1 MSSVLAPVI
10 GAGVLLF
17 VFYFLGTGLIS
28 RENQETLIREAKLM
42 LVEVSR
48 RESQLVSQELSNI
61 SRLTLIMQDDHER
74 FFRSDKCVLAGP
86 EPLFSTHPTGVYYK
100 SKDNGGASLY
110 YSSSTVMTDA
120 AYAKARC
127 SESMDPLLKSL
138 VDDHPLVTQA
148 YLNTWDDMNRLY
160 PHMEDAPGQ
169 YGPVLDMESFNFYYL
184 ADQTH
189 NPERVPVWTEAYLD
203 PAGQG
208 WMISNV
214 VPIYS
219 EDDFLEGV
227 SGLDVT
233 LEVLVAGLL
242 DIRLPWEAGV
252 IILGKEEHLIA
263 VSPWAEKRLRNATG
277 DVSHQV
283 SDNDRFMADK
293 SPFEDIQQMVSR
305 LESPLDG
312 VAEVYLEDSA
322 YLVSQQTIAATGWR
336 IYTLI
341 DKQQVLSPLVEV
353 ARRGD
358 RIGYV
363 AMVCMLLMYSALI
376 VYLRHMSESLSRRV
390 AVPIEDLSDATSQL
404 SMHQQVIKLRKVGI
418 HEIDQLSQNF
428 VTMAEQL
435 LLKTQ
440 ELVASIT
447 REKERMKEAIEM
459 ERLAVTDPLT
469 GLFNRLKVEAVLR
482 FECQRAGR
490 SGQSFGIILVDLD
503 HFKNINDTYGHS
515 VGDQVL
521 VKAADLMRS
530 TVRDLDTVGRW
541 GGEEFMVICPLSNLE
556 GTTKLAEVI
565 RIRMAEFSFPLP
577 ERVTASFGVAN
588 YLYGES
594 TDELVERADK
604 ALYQAKHQG
613 RNQVAQ
619 GIPYLRSDDGAYL

>member
-1 MSSVLAPVI
+1 LSSVLAPVV

-28 RENQETLIREAKLM
+28 RENQETLTSEAKLM
-42 LVEVSR
+42 LVEVTR
-48 RESQLVSQELSNI
+48 RESQLVGQELSNI
-61 SRLTLIMQDDHER
+61 SRLTLTMQDDHER
-74 FFRSDKCVLAGP
+74 FFRSDQCTLPGP
-86 EPLFSTHPTGVYYK
+86 EPVFSTHPNGVYYK
-100 SKDNGGASLY
+100 SRDNGGASLY
-110 YSSSTVMTDA
+110 YSSSTTMTDE

-127 SESMDPLLKSL
+127 SELMDPLLKSL

-160 PHMEDAPGQ
+160 PHMSDAPGQ

-184 ADQTH
+184 ADQIH
-189 NPERVPVWTEAYLD
+189 NPDRVPVWTEAYLD

-214 VPIYS
+214 VPIYTD
-219 EDDFLEGV
+219 EGFLEGV

-233 LEVLVAGLL
+233 LEVLVARLL

-252 IILGKEEHLIA
+252 IIAGQGEHLIA
-263 VSPWAEKRLRNATG
+263 VSPWAEKRLRRSVG
-277 DVSHQV
+277 DMNPQAS
-283 SDNDRFMADK
+283 SNERFMSDE
-293 SPFEDIQQMVSR
+293 SPFKDIQPVVAKF
-305 LESPLDG
+305 ESPLDG
-312 VAEVYLEDSA
+312 VAEIDLGESS
-322 YLVSQQTIAATGWR
+322 YLVSQQTITATGWR

-341 DKQQVLSPLVEV
+341 DKQQVLAPLIAV
-353 ARRGD
+353 ARSGD
-358 RIGYV
+358 QIGFV
-363 AMVCMLLMYSALI
+363 ALICMLLMYSALV

-390 AVPIEDLSDATSQL
+390 ALPIEDLSEATSQL
-404 SMHQQVIKLRKVGI
+404 SMHQQVIKLRQVGI
-418 HEIDQLSQNF
+418 HEVDQLSQNF

-469 GLFNRLKVEAVLR
+469 GLFNRLKIEAALR
-482 FECQRAGR
+482 FECQRADR
-490 SGQSFGIILVDLD
+490 SGQSFGVILVDLD

-530 TVRDLDTVGRW
+530 TVRDLDIVGRW
-541 GGEEFMVICPLSNLE
+541 GGEEFMIICPLNHLE
-556 GTTKLAEVI
+556 GTQKLAEVI
-565 RIRMAEFSFPLP
+565 RVRMAEFSFPLS
-577 ERVTASFGVAN
+577 ERVTASFGVAS

-594 TDELVERADK
+594 IDELVERADK